1 LPNLS
6 KQIYVLV
13 GVVGTS
19 GMTHR
24 GRKGSAVTELMHLAR
39 SKACHLT
46 QRSKLVLGYSSHL
59 GLCGIHARRSW
70 WEIDLNKLKQFK
82 KAALSDVALMMTAFS
97 SLFGLPSMHAGQG

>member
-1 LPNLS
+1 
-6 KQIYVLV
+6 
-13 GVVGTS
+13 
-19 GMTHR
+19 
-24 GRKGSAVTELMHLAR
+24 
-39 SKACHLT
+39 
-46 QRSKLVLGYSSHL
+46 L